1 MKKNVL
7 RFIILFLIALII
19 FCVIRFLF
27 MDNSK
32 FDSINY
38 EQYLELE
45 NKSGLN
51 IVYIVGD
58 NYYIDEFD
66 KTLQKIF
73 SNKMKLVKK
82 LNITKSENLNGIISN
97 EKFMN
102 YFKDELIL
110 PVLIILEDGN
120 IIGSVN
126 YSSEEKIIENLKSL
140 GIEIEEI

>member
-1 MKKNVL
+1 MKKNIL

-27 MDNSK
+27 MDSSK

-66 KTLQKIF
+66 KNLQKIF
-73 SNKMKLVKK
+73 SNKMKSVKK
-82 LNITKSENLNGIISN
+82 LDITKSENLDGIISN

-120 IIGSVN
+120 IIGSIN
-126 YSSEEKIIENLKSL
+126 YSSEENIIENLKSL
-140 GIEIEEI
+140 GIEEI